1 MKNQHNP
8 KEQSALLQII
18 VNFALPIFI
27 LNRFSAESSL
37 GPTKSFLLALS
48 FPVILEIYSII
59 KRRKV
64 STISLLAI
72 GGILVTGL
80 ISLLGLSEDW
90 LAIRRSVPYFI
101 AGLVILASTLLKR
114 PLINLLLQKI
124 FNMDTITEH
133 ARKKKTLVV
142 LKAKLKI
149 VSYFLVGLFFTVSV
163 ASYFLTRIVIDG
175 PANTADFNQDFA
187 RLRILSLL
195 IVTLPMFAGIAGIVF
210 YIMQLMEKATGLDN
224 ERLMKKS

>member
-1 MKNQHNP
+1 MKNQRNP

-72 GGILVTGL
+72 GGILATGL

-142 LKAKLKI
+142 MKAKLKI
-149 VSYFLVGLFFTVSV
+149 VSYFLVGLFFTIAV

-195 IVTLPMFAGIAGIVF
+195 IVTLPMFVGIAGIVF